1 MRGEK
6 GMDVNIIF
14 RIGAIGILVAALY
27 LVLKNT
33 GREELALMAAL
44 GGLVVVLMMVISLIK
59 ELFDNVR
66 SIFQLY

>member
-1 MRGEK
+1 
-6 GMDVNIIF
+6 MDVNVIF
-14 RIGAIGILVAALY
+14 KIGAIGILVAALY

-44 GGLVVVLMMVISLIK
+44 GGLVVVLMMVIQMIG

-66 SIFQLY
+66 TMFQLY

>member
-1 MRGEK
+1 
-6 GMDVNIIF
+6 MDVNIIF

-44 GGLVVVLMMVISLIK
+44 GGLIVVLTMIIQMISQ
-59 ELFDNVR
+59 LFENVR
-66 SIFQLY
+66 TIFQLY

>member
-1 MRGEK
+1 
-6 GMDVNIIF
+6 MDVNVIF
-14 RIGAIGILVAALY
+14 KIGAIGILVAALY

-44 GGLVVVLMMVISLIK
+44 GGLVVVLMMVIQMIG

-66 SIFQLY
+66 AMFQLY